1 MTTIVVKNQ
10 SEFKNLVD
18 LKDFRISKAIVET
31 ILKNLYTTR
40 RFIHILTV
48 EVTEDHAA
56 YDITIDREDF
66 LDGLEVNLP
75 HYEKNECYEDCQK
88 IVKGIRFLKKI
99 QQK

>member
-1 MTTIVVKNQ
+1 MTTIIVKNQ

-40 RFIHILTV
+40 RFIHILTI

-56 YDITIDREDF
+56 YDITIERDDF
-66 LDGLEVNLP
+66 LEGLETNLKY
-75 HYEKNECYEDCQK
+75 YENKEEYETCEK
-88 IVKGIRFLKKI
+88 IVKGIKFLKKI
-99 QQK
+99 Q